1 MSFLLDTDI
10 CSAYLKGNNAVATR
24 FIQYGGR
31 LHVSAVSLGE
41 IFAWALRAKAPP
53 NRMKNLL
60 EMLRLVDLVDVNS
73 DVARR
78 FGETKTHMLDH
89 GLSAPDLDLLNAA
102 TALVHDLIMVTHNT
116 ADYTNIPG
124 LTVVDWLAP

>member
-1 MSFLLDTDI
+1 MSFLLDTEI

-24 FIQYGGR
+24 FTQYGGR
-31 LHVSAVSLGE
+31 LHLSAVSLGE
-41 IFAWALRAKAPP
+41 IFAWALRAKASPS
-53 NRMKNLL
+53 RMKNML
-60 EMLRLVDLVDVNS
+60 EMLRLVDLIEVNS

-78 FGETKTHMLDH
+78 FGETKAILLDQ

-102 TALVHDLIMVTHNT
+102 TALVHDLIVVTHNT